1 MRLYITT
8 RARMPSSAVYVLLA
22 PQFAISLLSWVQ
34 LTLSLNRYEGVR
46 ALTVQDMW
54 ALLVFA
60 EAGLV
65 RWVAVL
71 SMRSATF
78 AFQIVVGIVGAT
90 LGWTSFVIVFN
101 RGFVLPTRQQVVALG
116 MSVVITVL
124 WEVNNRLYLEM

>member
-1 MRLYITT
+1 
-8 RARMPSSAVYVLLA
+8 MPSSAVYVLLA

-71 SMRSATF
+71 SMRSASF

>member
-1 MRLYITT
+1 MTT

-71 SMRSATF
+71 SMRSASF